1 MFKFK
6 LLQPL
11 VELLAH
17 DQCLQPH
24 KVSLMRIII
33 IVWLLSHSSN
43 MRIQQHLVEQTLI
56 NTCIIKKTLK
66 SKVIS
71 FHLVL
76 HHIIYISYIHV
87 IIPVSII
94 TIKSVH
100 FWQFAIEHFTICIM
114 KWIQSL
120 KFIAIIK
127 TTIHAHIFYLLSYIF
142 IYYIL
147 FIIIILFA

>member
-1 MFKFK
+1 MY
-6 LLQPL
+6 
-11 VELLAH
+11 
-17 DQCLQPH
+17 
-24 KVSLMRIII
+24 
-33 IVWLLSHSSN
+33 N
-43 MRIQQHLVEQTLI
+43 
-56 NTCIIKKTLK
+56 KKTLK

-76 HHIIYISYIHV
+76 HHIIYISYV
-87 IIPVSII
+87 IIHMSII

-100 FWQFAIEHFTICIM
+100 FWQFAIGHFTICM